1 MPYIPFFQ
9 LCPEIAEKET
19 RVITIIQD
27 DNEFNLPQGNYVFME
42 LFCDECD
49 CRRVFLQVFK
59 NQEIVGTI
67 AYGWE
72 KLSFYKKE
80 FKGFSE
86 EDIKEVKGPS
96 LDSFQYQSDISDG
109 VLKMF
114 NAILFSDKEY
124 IDRIKK
130 HYDEFKINLRSQQD

>member
-86 EDIKEVKGPS
+86 EDIKELKGPS

-124 IDRIKK
+124 LNRIEK
-130 HYDEFKINLRSQQD
+130 HYNEFKMSLKSRQD